1 VAGFPFGLFREKNEG
16 KLMRPLYIDGSPG
29 CRVVLDEPA
38 LRIVVPDKADQ
49 LFPLSRISRVV
60 CKGVVE
66 WSMSAL
72 LACADAGI
80 NLLFL
85 EKTGEVRARWL
96 GRGGDRQS
104 LTQRLVD
111 LLARADGFP
120 LYENWYLSME
130 KMVARSFARRIG
142 LKSWREVPL
151 NELRHQLSLSFASEG
166 RQRANLLQS
175 LLHAELLNWLP
186 DCGFCSDDEALL
198 SSNLD
203 LATDLGKLLVWDFYP
218 SLLAMEETDIH
229 QSLPAMAT
237 LYQERSDRS
246 YLLFRSTINKLHQFL
261 LAVS

>member
-1 VAGFPFGLFREKNEG
+1 
-16 KLMRPLYIDGSPG
+16 MRPLYIDGTPG

-38 LRIVVPDKADQ
+38 LRVVVLDKADQ

-85 EKTGEVRARWL
+85 EKNGEVRARWL

-111 LLARADGFP
+111 LLTRADG
-120 LYENWYLSME
+120 LQRYENWHLSME
-130 KMVARSFARRIG
+130 KLAARSFARRMG
-142 LKSWREVPL
+142 FVEWREVPV
-151 NELRHQLSLSFASEG
+151 NELRQRLALSLSKEAQY
-166 RQRANLLQS
+166 RTNLLCA
-175 LLHAELLNWLP
+175 LLHGELLIWLP

-198 SSNLD
+198 TSDLD
-203 LATDLGKLLVWDFYP
+203 LAADLSKLLLWDCYP
-218 SLLAMEETDIH
+218 SLLAADEPDTTTA
-229 QSLPAMAT
+229 LAAMAV
-237 LYQERSDRS
+237 LYEQRADRF

>member
-1 VAGFPFGLFREKNEG
+1 
-16 KLMRPLYIDGSPG
+16 MRPLYIDGSPG

-38 LRIVVPDKADQ
+38 LRVVVPDKADQ

-72 LACADAGI
+72 LACADTGI

-85 EKTGEVRARWL
+85 EKNGEVRARWL
-96 GRGGDRQS
+96 GRGGGRQS

-111 LLARADGFP
+111 LLARADGVS

-130 KMVARSFARRIG
+130 KLAARSFSRRMGIQN
-142 LKSWREVPL
+142 WREVSI
-151 NELRHQLSLSFASEG
+151 NALRRQLALSLSSDG
-166 RQRANLLQS
+166 RERANLLQS
-175 LLHAELLNWLP
+175 LLQGDLLTWLP
-186 DCGFCSDDEALL
+186 DCGFCSDDESLL
-198 SSNLD
+198 SSDLD
-203 LATDLGKLLVWDFYP
+203 LASDLSKLLVWDFYP
-218 SLLAMEETDIH
+218 ALLAMAEDDTR
-229 QSLPAMAT
+229 QALPAMAR
-237 LYQERSDRS
+237 LYQQRSDRS